1 MTEAFRRDIQS
12 MYILAEQTDT
22 LSQLIPALYGV
33 LRRNEDSLR
42 GITYAHRLTTIDTG
56 YTCTFALQDGSFS
69 ELSPLSTVDV
79 TVSGKETNL
88 LAVFQRKQSAT
99 VALMLNKIKVRGSM
113 FALMKLAEFL

>member
-12 MYILAEQTDT
+12 MYTLAEQTDT

-42 GITYAHRLTTIDTG
+42 GITYTYRLTTVDTG

-69 ELSPLSTVDV
+69 ELSPLSPVDV

-113 FALMKLAEFL
+113 PALMKLAEFL

>member
-22 LSQLIPALYGV
+22 LSQLIPALYVV

-42 GITYAHRLTTIDTG
+42 GITYAYRLTTVDTG

-69 ELSPLSTVDV
+69 ELSPLSPVDV

-113 FALMKLAEFL
+113 SALMKLAEFL